1 MSLQA
6 DSQNCKKESISCE
19 EQDQVYHMKKKIY
32 PTSLLPS
39 KMIEIIKL
47 DAFSKNLDWT
57 DILGFP
63 PYDIRKELGKIK
75 SF

>member
-1 MSLQA
+1 
-6 DSQNCKKESISCE
+6 
-19 EQDQVYHMKKKIY
+19 MKNKIK

-39 KMIEIIKL
+39 KKIEIIKL

-63 PYDIRKELGKIK
+63 PMMRKGLGKIK
-75 SF
+75 SY

>member
-1 MSLQA
+1 
-6 DSQNCKKESISCE
+6 
-19 EQDQVYHMKKKIY
+19 MKNKIK

-39 KMIEIIKL
+39 KKIEIIKL

-57 DILGFP
+57 DILGFS
-63 PYDIRKELGKIK
+63 PYDMRKGLGKIK